1 MYVDKILTFSLVKL
15 NVYILQLSQKSN
27 EKKLELFSF
36 KNTYLINH
44 E

>member
-27 EKKLELFSF
+27 EKKMESFSF

>member
-27 EKKLELFSF
+27 EKKNWNYSALRIH
-36 KNTYLINH
+36 T
-44 E
+44 